1 MKELKKKIH
10 SDVFVGIFLEAL
22 CTFFFLY
29 GRNLPKEAKT
39 FPNIVL
45 FLIAALSVFVIIGGI
60 RKTKQMNSGV
70 DVKNISWEQ
79 ICYPLLTLAI
89 STVYYFLF
97 RYVGY
102 FIATPILL
110 VSLMLIFGVRNWK
123 PLVFIPV
130 GYLVFTYI
138 LFVWQL
144 GVRLI

>member
-1 MKELKKKIH
+1 MKKIIH

-22 CTFFFLY
+22 CVFFFLY
-29 GRNLPKEAKT
+29 GRKLPKEAKT

-45 FLIAALSVFVIIGGI
+45 FLIAVLSVFVIIGGI
-60 RKTKQMNSGV
+60 RKTKQMNTGV

-79 ICYPLLTLAI
+79 IRYPLLTLAI
-89 STVYYFLF
+89 SAVYYFLF

-110 VSLMLIFGVRNWK
+110 ICLMLIFGVRNWK
-123 PLVFIPV
+123 PLVFIPA

>member
-1 MKELKKKIH
+1 MKKKIH
-10 SDVFVGIFLEAL
+10 SDVFVGIFLEVL
-22 CTFFFLY
+22 CAFFFLY
-29 GRNLPKEAKT
+29 GRKLPKEAKT

-45 FLIAALSVFVIIGGI
+45 FLIAALSIFVIIGGI
-60 RKTKQMNSGV
+60 KKTKQMNGGV
-70 DVKNISWEQ
+70 VIKDISWEQ
-79 ICYPLLTLAI
+79 IRYPVLTLAI
-89 STVYYFLF
+89 SVVYYFLF